1 MTSALAGV
9 PGQRLPD
16 QPRTDLRRGGQRR
29 ADDRAE
35 QTRADLTS
43 AVLSLAEA
51 EADAA
56 ADALHDGALQAL
68 VVARYA
74 ADAAVRGGDPVVA
87 RDAVQEALV
96 ALRRAVWLLR
106 PRGDQGLLE
115 ALGQLAGQVAATG
128 GAALVLDVDE
138 SLADVLD
145 DELAPAAAT
154 AAYRLVQRTAGELPL
169 TVRVRRTASG
179 VRIALDVP
187 LTDPA
192 GEALRARAVGGA
204 LLATRDGASLH
215 LPLSRPLAPLH
226 AVRPEVLR

>member
-9 PGQRLPD
+9 PGQRRPEQRGTD
-16 QPRTDLRRGGQRR
+16 QRSAVQRR
-29 ADDRAE
+29 ADDRRTE
-35 QTRADLTS
+35 ERLADLPS
-43 AVLSLAEA
+43 AVLSLAESDA
-51 EADAA
+51 TAA

-74 ADAAVRGGDPVVA
+74 ADVAVRGGNAEAA
-87 RDAVQEALV
+87 RDAVQDALV

-115 ALGQLAGQVAATG
+115 ALGQLAAQVVAGG
-128 GAALVLDVDE
+128 GAPVVLDVDE
-138 SLADVLD
+138 ALAEVLD
-145 DELAPAAAT
+145 AELAPAAAT
-154 AAYRLVQRTAGELPL
+154 AAYRLVQRAAGDTPL
-169 TVRVRRTASG
+169 TVRVRRTATG
-179 VRIALDVP
+179 LRIALDVP

-215 LPLSRPLAPLH
+215 LPLIRLTAPS

>member
-1 MTSALAGV
+1 VNSALAGL
-9 PGQRLPD
+9 PGQRRSVDGRPVDGRPVDGRPD
-16 QPRTDLRRGGQRR
+16 EGRP
-29 ADDRAE
+29 
-35 QTRADLTS
+35 ADLPS
-43 AVLSLAEA
+43 AVLSLAETD
-51 EADAA
+51 ADAA

-74 ADAAVRGGDPVVA
+74 ADAAVRGGDPAAA

-106 PRGDQGLLE
+106 PRGDAGLLE
-115 ALGQLAGQVAATG
+115 ALQQLAAQVVQAG
-128 GAALVLDVDE
+128 GAPVALDLDGSDPVG
-138 SLADVLD
+138 LD
-145 DELAPAAAT
+145 DDLSPAAAT
-154 AAYRLVQRTAGELPL
+154 AAYRMVQRAAGDAPL
-169 TVRVRRTASG
+169 SVRIRRTATG
-179 VRIALDVP
+179 LRIALDVP

-215 LPLSRPLAPLH
+215 LPLSSSSTPSP

>member
-9 PGQRLPD
+9 PGQRRPD
-16 QPRTDLRRGGQRR
+16 ERGG
-29 ADDRAE
+29 
-35 QTRADLTS
+35 DLPS

-74 ADAAVRGGDPVVA
+74 ADAAVRGGDPAAA

-106 PRGDQGLLE
+106 PRGRQGLLE
-115 ALGQLAGQVAATG
+115 ALQQLAVQVADAG
-128 GAALVLDVDE
+128 GAPVVLDVDE
-138 SLADVLD
+138 TVAAVLEA
-145 DELAPAAAT
+145 ELAPAAAT
-154 AAYRLVQRTAGELPL
+154 AAYRLVQRAAGAAPM
-169 TVRVRRTASG
+169 TVRVRRTTSG
-179 VRIALDVP
+179 LRVALDVP

-215 LPLSRPLAPLH
+215 LPMPRPVTTSSTDD
-226 AVRPEVLR
+226 VRPEVLR

>member
-9 PGQRLPD
+9 PGQRRPD
-16 QPRTDLRRGGQRR
+16 GRAPAERGTDLP
-29 ADDRAE
+29 
-35 QTRADLTS
+35 S
-43 AVLSLAEA
+43 AVLALAEA

-74 ADAAVRGGDPVVA
+74 ADVAVRGGDAAAA

-115 ALGQLAGQVAATG
+115 ALAQLATQVVAAG
-128 GAALVLDVDE
+128 GAPVVVDVD
-138 SLADVLD
+138 DVSAAGLD
-145 DELAPAAAT
+145 EVLSPAAAT
-154 AAYRLVQRTAGELPL
+154 AAYRLVQRAAGEHPL
-169 TVRVRRTASG
+169 TVRVRRTSTG
-179 VRIALDVP
+179 LRVALDVP
-187 LTDPA
+187 LADPA
-192 GEALRARAVGGA
+192 AEALRARAVGGA

-215 LPLSRPLAPLH
+215 LPLSRSLTPDTADD
-226 AVRPEVLR
+226 VRPEVLR

>member
-1 MTSALAGV
+1 MSSAPAV
-9 PGQRLPD
+9 PGQRRPD
-16 QPRTDLRRGGQRR
+16 EPRTDLP
-29 ADDRAE
+29 
-35 QTRADLTS
+35 S
-43 AVLSLAEA
+43 AVLTLAEA

-74 ADAAVRGGDPVVA
+74 ADAAVRGGDAAVA
-87 RDAVQEALV
+87 RDAVQDALV

-106 PRGDQGLLE
+106 PRGEQGLIE
-115 ALGQLAGQVAATG
+115 ALEQLAAQVVEAG
-128 GAALVLDVDE
+128 GAPVLLDVDE
-138 SLADVLD
+138 VAAAVLD
-145 DELAPAAAT
+145 TSLAPAAAT
-154 AAYRLVQRTAGELPL
+154 AAYRLVQRAAGAAPL
-169 TVRVRRTASG
+169 TVRLRRTPTG
-179 VRIALDVP
+179 LRIALDVP

-215 LPLSRPLAPLH
+215 LPLSRSLTPLH

>member
-1 MTSALAGV
+1 MTSVLTGL
-9 PGQRLPD
+9 PGQRRPD
-16 QPRTDLRRGGQRR
+16 DRRPDERSTDLP
-29 ADDRAE
+29 
-35 QTRADLTS
+35 S
-43 AVLSLAEA
+43 AVLSLAES

-74 ADAAVRGGDPVVA
+74 ADAAVRGGDACVA
-87 RDAVQEALV
+87 RDAVQDALV

-106 PRGDQGLLE
+106 PRGEDGLLE
-115 ALGQLAGQVAATG
+115 ALQQLAAQVVQAG
-128 GAALVLDVDE
+128 GAPVALDLDGTDP
-138 SLADVLD
+138 ADLD
-145 DELAPAAAT
+145 DELSPAAAT
-154 AAYRLVQRTAGELPL
+154 AAYRLVQRAAGEEPL
-169 TVRVRRTASG
+169 TVRVRRTSTG
-179 VRIALDVP
+179 LRIALDVP

-215 LPLSRPLAPLH
+215 LPLSRSLTPSP

>member
-1 MTSALAGV
+1 MTSALAAV
-9 PGQRLPD
+9 PGQRRPDGRGDDLP
-16 QPRTDLRRGGQRR
+16 
-29 ADDRAE
+29 
-35 QTRADLTS
+35 S

-51 EADAA
+51 DADAA

-74 ADAAVRGGDPVVA
+74 ADAAVRGGDPAAV

-96 ALRRAVWLLR
+96 ALRRSVWLLR
-106 PRGDQGLLE
+106 PRGDRGLLE
-115 ALGQLAGQVAATG
+115 ALQQLAAHVVQAG
-128 GAALVLDVDE
+128 GAPVTLDVDTTDPRSTDPDLE
-138 SLADVLD
+138 PALDGGPAAGLDADLS
-145 DELAPAAAT
+145 PSAAT
-154 AAYRLVQRTAGELPL
+154 AAYRLVQRAAGDLPL
-169 TVRVRRTASG
+169 TVRIRRTATG
-179 VRIALDVP
+179 LRIALDVP

-215 LPLSRPLAPLH
+215 LPLSRSTTPLH